1 MWGFHGNKWL
11 TEREREKEREEGV
24 YMYVGTEGKE
34 SQNSKDA
41 SEKES
46 G

>member
-1 MWGFHGNKWL
+1 
-11 TEREREKEREEGV
+11 
-24 YMYVGTEGKE
+24 MYVGTEGKE

-46 G
+46 GRENESLMLLGGGGGER